1 MNITLQPITAD
12 NWIDCINL
20 KPTEEQQRIGFVS
33 PNQLSLAQAYAER
46 WWQPYAIYAD
56 DIMVGFVLYGC
67 WPQSGVSIH
76 HTAAE
81 PGAHFILRF
90 MIDAHYQGRGYGRAG
105 MAAVIAQIKTE
116 PGVYKIAISYD
127 ESNPVMAR
135 LCMSVGFQ
143 PTGRVIDDEIEAC
156 ISLSG

>member
-1 MNITLQPITAD
+1 MTITLQPITAN

-56 DIMVGFVLYGC
+56 DTMVGFVLYGC
-67 WPQSGVSIH
+67 WPQSGVPVH
-76 HTAAE
+76 HTEAE
-81 PGAHFILRF
+81 PGVHFILRF
-90 MIDAHYQGRGYGRAG
+90 MIDACYQGRGYGRAG

-116 PGVYKIAISYD
+116 LGAHKLAISYD
-127 ESNPVMAR
+127 ASNPVMAQ
-135 LCMSVGFQ
+135 LCRSVGFQ
-143 PTGRVIDDEIEAC
+143 PTGRVIEDEIEAC
-156 ISLSG
+156 LSL

>member
-33 PNQLSLAQAYAER
+33 PNQFSLAQAYVER
-46 WWQPYAIYAD
+46 WWQPYAIYVD
-56 DIMVGFVLYGC
+56 DAMVGFVLYGC
-67 WPQSGVSIH
+67 WPERGVSVY

-81 PGAHFILRF
+81 AGAHFILRF
-90 MIDAHYQGRGYGRAG
+90 MIDARYQGRGYGHAG
-105 MAAVIAQIKTE
+105 MAAVIAQIKRE
-116 PGVYKIAISYD
+116 PGAHKIAISYD
-127 ESNPVMAR
+127 ASNPVMAR
-135 LCMSVGFQ
+135 LCGSVGFQ

-156 ISLSG
+156 MTLT